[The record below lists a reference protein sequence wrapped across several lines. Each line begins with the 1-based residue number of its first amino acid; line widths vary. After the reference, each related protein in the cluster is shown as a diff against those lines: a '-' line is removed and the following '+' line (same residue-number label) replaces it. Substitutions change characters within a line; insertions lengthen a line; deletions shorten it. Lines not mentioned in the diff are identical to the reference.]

1 MLNNIKLSLQ
11 YILPKLWL
19 TRLAGWGAS
28 KRAGWLTKLVIDLF
42 VKFYNVDMKEAQK
55 PDTAS
60 YRTFNDFFVR
70 PLREEA
76 RPVDTDPSIL
86 VMPADGVISQLGAIE
101 QDKILQAK
109 GHNYTLEALLA
120 GNYQMAE
127 LFHNGHFATTYL
139 SPRDYH
145 RVHMPCNGILREM
158 IYVPGD
164 LFSVN
169 HFTAQNVP
177 NLFARNER
185 VICLFDTEFGP
196 MAQILVGATIVGS
209 IETVWSGTVTP
220 PREGIIKRWTW
231 PAGESEGS
239 VALLKG
245 QEMGR
250 FKLGSTVI
258 NLFAPGSVKLVEH
271 LQSLSVTKLGQ
282 PLAMSV
288 EAAKAAEEARAIEA
302 TEAAKIAEE
311 ARAAEAAKAAEEAKA
326 AEATKAAEE
335 AQAAEAAKAAEV
347 AKKAKPAVDSAAVKP
362 KANNTAT
369 PRSDDAAT
377 LAQEAKTTTGKG
389 SASAPAQS
397 PASEPDS
404 NAAPKNNQTDS

>member
-1 MLNNIKLSLQ
+1 MLNDLKLSLQ

-42 VKFYNVDMKEAQK
+42 VKYYKVDMKEAQK
-55 PDTAS
+55 PDTAA

-70 PLREEA
+70 PLRDDV
-76 RPVDTDPSIL
+76 RPLNTDPNVL

-101 QDKILQAK
+101 NDKILQAK
-109 GHNYTLEALLA
+109 GHDYSLEALLA
-120 GNYQMAE
+120 GNYQMAD
-127 LFHNGHFATTYL
+127 LFRNGSFATTYL

-169 HFTAQNVP
+169 HLTAQNVP

-220 PREGIIKRWTW
+220 PREGIIKRWTS
-231 PAGESEGS
+231 PAGDNEGS
-239 VALLKG
+239 IALLKG
-245 QEMGR
+245 RDGPLQTGFHR
-250 FKLGSTVI
+250 DQPVC
-258 NLFAPGSVKLVEH
+258 PG
-271 LQSLSVTKLGQ
+271 
-282 PLAMSV
+282 P
-288 EAAKAAEEARAIEA
+288 
-302 TEAAKIAEE
+302 
-311 ARAAEAAKAAEEAKA
+311 
-326 AEATKAAEE
+326 
-335 AQAAEAAKAAEV
+335 
-347 AKKAKPAVDSAAVKP
+347 
-362 KANNTAT
+362 
-369 PRSDDAAT
+369 
-377 LAQEAKTTTGKG
+377 
-389 SASAPAQS
+389 
-397 PASEPDS
+397 
-404 NAAPKNNQTDS
+404 

>member
-1 MLNNIKLSLQ
+1 LLNDIKLSLQ
-11 YILPKLWL
+11 YILPKQWL

-42 VKFYNVDMKEAQK
+42 VKYYKVDMKEALK

-70 PLREEA
+70 PLREEV
-76 RPVDTDPSIL
+76 RPLDTDPGVL
-86 VMPADGVISQLGAIE
+86 VMPADGAISQLGAIE
-101 QDKILQAK
+101 QNKLLQAK
-109 GHNYTLEALLA
+109 GHYYTLDALLA
-120 GNYQMAE
+120 GNTQMAD
-127 LFHNGHFATTYL
+127 LFRDGSFVTTYL

-169 HFTAQNVP
+169 HLTAQNVP

-209 IETVWSGTVTP
+209 IETVWAGTITP
-220 PREGIIKRWTW
+220 PREGIIKRWSW
-231 PAGESEGS
+231 PEGESEGS

-258 NLFAPGSVKLVEH
+258 NLFVPGKVE
-271 LQSLSVTKLGQ
+271 LLGSLRSLSATRIGQ
-282 PLAMSV
+282 PLALSA
-288 EAAKAAEEARAIEA
+288 EAAKAAAD
-302 TEAAKIAEE
+302 
-311 ARAAEAAKAAEEAKA
+311 AKAAEEAKA
-326 AEATKAAEE
+326 AADAKAAEE
-335 AQAAEAAKAAEV
+335 AKAAADAKAAE
-347 AKKAKPAVDSAAVKP
+347 
-362 KANNTAT
+362 
-369 PRSDDAAT
+369 
-377 LAQEAKTTTGKG
+377 EAKAAADAKAAEEAKADADAKAAEEAKAAADAKAAEENNPTAGR
-389 SASAPAQS
+389 SSAPAQA
-397 PASEPDS
+397 PASAQDEQP
-404 NAAPKNNQTDS
+404 NASASDKTER

>member
-1 MLNNIKLSLQ
+1 LLNDLKLSLQ

-42 VKFYNVDMKEAQK
+42 VKYYKVDMTEAQK

-70 PLREEA
+70 PLRDDI
-76 RPVDTDPSIL
+76 RPVNTDPNVL
-86 VMPADGVISQLGAIE
+86 VMPADGAISQLGRIE
-101 QDKILQAK
+101 DDKILQAK

-120 GNYQMAE
+120 GNYQMAD
-127 LFHNGHFATTYL
+127 LFRNGTFATTYL

-169 HFTAQNVP
+169 HLTAQNVP

-196 MAQILVGATIVGS
+196 MVQILVGATIVGS
-209 IETVWSGTVTP
+209 IETVWAGTVTP

-231 PAGESEGS
+231 PEGESEGA

-258 NLFAPGSVKLVEH
+258 NLFAPGKVTLVEH
-271 LQSLSVTKLGQ
+271 LQSMSATKLGQ
-282 PLAMSV
+282 PLAVSTEFTTPV
-288 EAAKAAEEARAIEA
+288 EAEPVVED
-302 TEAAKIAEE
+302 IAEPIVQPQ
-311 ARAAEAAKAAEEAKA
+311 ADTMVEE
-326 AEATKAAEE
+326 
-335 AQAAEAAKAAEV
+335 
-347 AKKAKPAVDSAAVKP
+347 
-362 KANNTAT
+362 
-369 PRSDDAAT
+369 
-377 LAQEAKTTTGKG
+377 
-389 SASAPAQS
+389 SASPLANDKKD
-397 PASEPDS
+397 EG
-404 NAAPKNNQTDS
+404 